1 MSASEE
7 FSQLT
12 SKIEDE
18 MTTYETKDVLV
29 KVHKPEKVVKAMEAF
44 VQYTVS
50 TKVCQLI
57 SLNQN
62 FDK

>member
-44 VQYTVS
+44 VQYSVS
-50 TKVCQLI
+50 TKVCQL
-57 SLNQN
+57 N
-62 FDK
+62 